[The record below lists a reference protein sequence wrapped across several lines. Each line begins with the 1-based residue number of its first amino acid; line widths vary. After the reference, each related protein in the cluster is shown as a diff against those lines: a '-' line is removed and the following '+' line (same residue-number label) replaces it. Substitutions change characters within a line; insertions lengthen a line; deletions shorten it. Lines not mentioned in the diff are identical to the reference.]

1 MSNINSIEMIIK
13 TFVESGDLQGLL
25 DKITELQK
33 KQLELGKEKSKLS
46 KEYKEAKKDTDEET
60 QALNK
65 LTSKTLEYKKVSSDL
80 STARRAELNIKEMSI
95 KKSAEELA
103 SIKAQE
109 NAFRTYTQVVTRLSD
124 IKTRFSAV
132 SAAAAASTA
141 DFRQKLELASTTLR
155 STGSATNSVLNSV
168 TALKIAEG
176 TAVNAT
182 SLFTGS
188 INMSTKSLIE
198 LGEAMYGTSF
208 SIDYV
213 SSLMKQNEIQLEAN
227 QRQVLNLERAL
238 AELQKTQQ
246 TFTEMGIKMGTE
258 AMDDYNKQ
266 LEDTKTRIGEL
277 TQQQEIYK
285 KMSSALKETR
295 EEDIKSSKR
304 YNAVTLQTS
313 QVLRELPNFFIDA
326 RIGILSLTNNLPYFF
341 ESFQELTK
349 SAKAAAETTG
359 KTFTGLD
366 KGKLIVSQV
375 AKSLFSFNALIVL
388 GTILLTAFSDK
399 VIGFFSNLGK
409 GERKV
414 TDFGMTL
421 NYLIKGLDSATTSAV
436 SNVEAILE
444 LGIAIQK
451 YKEGVGNADAIIKKY
466 NETLG
471 KNYGTLK
478 DINDVLIK
486 YPQYAK
492 DYVNWS
498 IKMAS
503 SQLAI
508 ADAAKYMLNVEQ
520 ARTKIKFYDDK
531 TVNEVYQNMLTMN
544 DLLEKL
550 GYSQKQIYDFY
561 MEEDVMSS
569 AENAVNLTRTLLSG
583 ASDRVALTSAQ
594 QSALTYANEFVKVYK
609 DFTETKGANEVAQTL
624 IALGKNKRLA
634 EAARKSAFSLFPGF
648 MDTGETKPPKTD
660 FNPSDLKE
668 TPQVKTAELIAREVI
683 NWEEWKTEQII
694 ALENENYSELTKIG
708 EIADRNI
715 AESRK
720 KTLGNFLTGGELD
733 PFKQIAQDVEVLNAA
748 LDDNQREVEKTKK
761 RLDELKNYRDL
772 FIQETQNLNTQY
784 DAYDRVNRQLTE
796 NVNNLESLKIKLDEA
811 KKAYDDSDNPKQA
824 EERKKVVQALEEQVA
839 STENLVSANENTLE
853 IISNTIDAT
862 KEQLKTY
869 KEGSKE
875 YEDLTKKLIDL
886 GFTRDQIE
894 EMLHRKE
901 IDRQREKQKMLKDY
915 AKALGDLFGGI
926 ADLYQS
932 DLDATNKEYDSKKE
946 MIENNVSDEASRNK
960 QLAQLEEERYK
971 ALKDS
976 FEKQKAFKIAQ
987 AWMDFASG
995 AIGIWTAP
1003 GINSLAP
1010 FGQILAGIQT
1020 AALLA
1025 TTIANVQTISQ
1036 QTLEA
1041 PKKPSITSSSGGSG
1055 FAALT
1060 PQKAALTTSQE
1071 NLNMITGSVEKP
1083 ENVVR
1088 VSEIDNVS
1096 ANVKVRENRL
1106 NY

>member
-13 TFVESGDLQGLL
+13 TFVDSGDLQGLI

-33 KQLELGKEKSKLS
+33 KQLQLGKEKSKLK
-46 KEYKEAKKDTDEET
+46 KEYDQAKKDTDEEA
-60 QALNK
+60 QALDK
-65 LTSKTLEYKKVSSDL
+65 LTTKTLEYRKVSSDL
-80 STARRAELNIKEMSI
+80 SAAKKAESNIKEMSI

-109 NAFRTYTQVVTRLSD
+109 NAFRAYTQVVTRLTD
-124 IKTRFSAV
+124 IKARFSAV

-141 DFRQKLELASTTLR
+141 DFRQRLELASTTLR

-188 INMSTKSLIE
+188 INMSTKSLLE

-213 SSLMKQNEIQLEAN
+213 NSLMKQNEIQLEAN
-227 QRQVLNLERAL
+227 QKQVLNLERAL
-238 AELQKTQQ
+238 AELEKTQQ
-246 TFTEMGIKMGTE
+246 TFNEMGIRMGTE
-258 AMDDYNKQ
+258 TMKDYNNQ
-266 LEDTKTRIGEL
+266 LEDTKTRIVEL

-341 ESFQELTK
+341 ESFEELTR
-349 SAKAAAETTG
+349 SAKVAAVTAG
-359 KTFTGLD
+359 KTFNTLD

-388 GTILLTAFSDK
+388 GTILLTAFSDE

-409 GERKV
+409 GERKLA
-414 TDFGMTL
+414 DFGMTL
-421 NYLIKGLDSATTSAV
+421 NYLIKGMDGATSSAV

-444 LGIAIQK
+444 LGIAIKK

-520 ARTKIKFYDDK
+520 ARTKIKLYDDK
-531 TVNEVYQNMLTMN
+531 TVNEVYKNMLAMN

-569 AENAVNLTRTLLSG
+569 AKSAVNLTRVLLS
-583 ASDRVALTSAQ
+583 SSVVSTSAQ
-594 QSALTYANEFVKVYK
+594 RDALTYASEFLKVYK

-624 IALGKNKRLA
+624 IALGKNKRLV
-634 EAARKSAFSLFPGF
+634 EAARKSALSLFPGLF
-648 MDTGETKPPKTD
+648 DTGDTKPPKTD
-660 FNPSDLKE
+660 FNPSDLKD

-772 FIQETQNLNTQY
+772 FIQETQNLNEQY

-824 EERKKVVQALEEQVA
+824 EERKKVVKALEEQVA
-839 STENLVSANENTLE
+839 STEDLVSANENTLE

-901 IDRQREKQKMLKDY
+901 IDRQKEKQKMLKDY

-976 FEKQKAFKIAQ
+976 FEKQKQFKIAQ

-1003 GINSLAP
+1003 GITSLAP